1 MPILVDTNILVAA
14 NFSRDKNH
22 VVAAQVMKDIRNE
35 VRIVAAPTLVE
46 LFYLIADRVNYSR
59 ALQTIRA
66 TRLAFE
72 IWPLANDDM
81 INMEA
86 IMERYQDAHFDYTDV
101 AIMALSERLNITK
114 VYTLDRRDFTIFR
127 PKHCPHLDLLP

>member
-1 MPILVDTNILVAA
+1 MPVLVDTNILVAA

-22 VVAAQVMKDIRNE
+22 ATAAQVMKDIRNE

-66 TRLAFE
+66 TRLAFD
-72 IWPLANDDM
+72 IRPLTNEDM
-81 INMEA
+81 ISMEA
-86 IMERYQDAHFDYTDV
+86 IMAQYHDAHFDYTDV
-101 AIMALSERLNITK
+101 AIMTLSERFNITK
-114 VYTLDRRDFTIFR
+114 VYTLDRRDFLIFR